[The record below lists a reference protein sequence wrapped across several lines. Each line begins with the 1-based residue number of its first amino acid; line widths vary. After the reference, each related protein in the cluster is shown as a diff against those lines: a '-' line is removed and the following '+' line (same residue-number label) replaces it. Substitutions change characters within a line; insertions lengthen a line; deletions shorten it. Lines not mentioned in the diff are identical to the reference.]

1 MNAMKVLSLFD
12 GISCGMVPLERAG
25 IPVERYVAYEIDED
39 KFEELSL
46 SREAKIENIC
56 LWIKN
61 LKAEIEALK
70 AEKDA
75 FAKRQ
80 RSAENKMESLKR
92 YITGYLDG
100 TSFESAKVKVS
111 FRKSE
116 SIEIEEGTIIP
127 DEYLRFKEPE
137 INKTDLKNALKAG
150 IHIQGVQLVENQN
163 IQIK

>member
-1 MNAMKVLSLFD
+1 MNL
-12 GISCGMVPLERAG
+12 
-25 IPVERYVAYEIDED
+25 YEIDAAILGCVDAETGEIFD
-39 KFEELSL
+39 IDRFEELEL
-46 SREAKIENIC
+46 ARDAKVENIC

-75 FAKRQ
+75 FAQRQ
-80 RSAENKMESLKR
+80 KSAENKMESLKR
-92 YITGYLDG
+92 YISGYLEG
-100 TSFESAKVKVS
+100 TAFESAKVKVS

-116 SIEIEEGTIIP
+116 SVEIMEGAVIP

-137 INKTDLKNALKAG
+137 VNKTALKTALKS
-150 IHIQGVQLVENQN
+150 GVSIDGVYITENQN

>member
-1 MNAMKVLSLFD
+1 MNL
-12 GISCGMVPLERAG
+12 
-25 IPVERYVAYEIDED
+25 YEIDSAILDCVDIETGEIFD
-39 KFEELSL
+39 IDRFEELAL
-46 SREAKIENIC
+46 TRDVKIENIC

-75 FAKRQ
+75 FAQRQ
-80 RSAENKMESLKR
+80 KSAENKMESLKK
-92 YITGYLDG
+92 YISGYLEG
-100 TSFESAKVKVS
+100 TPFESAKVKVS

-116 SIEIEEGTIIP
+116 SVEIAEGAIIP

-137 INKTDLKNALKAG
+137 VNKTELKKAVKAG
-150 IHIQGVQLVENQN
+150 LAIDGVQIVENQN

>member
-1 MNAMKVLSLFD
+1 MNL
-12 GISCGMVPLERAG
+12 
-25 IPVERYVAYEIDED
+25 YEIDSAILDCMDLETGEVFD
-39 KFEELSL
+39 IERFEELNL
-46 SREAKIENIC
+46 ERTVKIENIC

-80 RSAENKMESLKR
+80 KSAENKMESLKK
-92 YITGYLDG
+92 YISGYLEG
-100 TSFESAKVKVS
+100 TPYESAKVKVS

-116 SIEIEEGTIIP
+116 VLDITEGAAIP
-127 DEYLRFKEPE
+127 VEYLKFKEPDVDKVE
-137 INKTDLKNALKAG
+137 LKKALKS
-150 IHIQGVQLVENQN
+150 GVQIPGVSIIENQN

>member
-1 MNAMKVLSLFD
+1 MNL
-12 GISCGMVPLERAG
+12 
-25 IPVERYVAYEIDED
+25 YEIDSEILGCVDITTGEIFDED
-39 KFEELSL
+39 KFESL
-46 SREAKIENIC
+46 VMEREKKVENIC

-80 RSAENKMESLKR
+80 KTAENKMESLKR

-100 TSFESAKVKVS
+100 ASFESAKVKVS

-137 INKTDLKNALKAG
+137 VNKTDLKNALKSG

>member
-1 MNAMKVLSLFD
+1 MNL
-12 GISCGMVPLERAG
+12 
-25 IPVERYVAYEIDED
+25 YEIDYEILNCVDTETGEIFDID

-46 SREAKIENIC
+46 ERDAKIENIG

-61 LKAEIEALK
+61 LKAEVEALK

-80 RSAENKMESLKR
+80 KSAENKMNILKA
-92 YITGYLDG
+92 YLEGYLEG
-100 TSFESAKVKVS
+100 TAYKSTKVNIT

-116 SIEIEEGTIIP
+116 SVYVEDGAVIP
-127 DEYLRFKEPE
+127 DEYLRFKEPDVD
-137 INKTDLKNALKAG
+137 KVALKDALKKG
-150 IHIQGVQLVENQN
+150 IRIDGVEIVTKNG